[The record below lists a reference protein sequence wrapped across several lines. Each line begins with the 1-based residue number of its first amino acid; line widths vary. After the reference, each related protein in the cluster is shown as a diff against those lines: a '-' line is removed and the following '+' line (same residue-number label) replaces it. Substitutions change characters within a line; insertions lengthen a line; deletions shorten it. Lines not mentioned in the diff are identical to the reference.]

1 MARKRIQSPRK
12 GTVKYMGVTSNPSKK
27 TARPGRGRP
36 SKLNW
41 PEPPS
46 QSPEEVAEIVLRAKP
61 KEKWRYEDTG
71 EAPRS

>member
-1 MARKRIQSPRK
+1 MARKRVQSRTNK
-12 GTVKYMGVTSNPSKK
+12 GMVKHVGITSQPSKK

-61 KEKWRYEDTG
+61 KENWRYIE
-71 EAPRS
+71 EPPRQ